1 MCIFADENELK
12 VTDMKKQLYL
22 VGIVLGV
29 LLAHAACSSG
39 DGVSEVPNNSD
50 KKDSI
55 LIDNDSDIF
64 IPTDGS
70 WMEQVVGS
78 TWKLQGF
85 GSFGNDEIRKAKP
98 EDCETCYVIT
108 FNEDGKISGT
118 TSTNELMGEYTISV
132 DSLAFNPL
140 GGTKVGEIGDG
151 KEFFQALEACK
162 HYAISGSQLLLY
174 YNRNKN
180 YLLFNNVID

>member
-1 MCIFADENELK
+1 
-12 VTDMKKQLYL
+12 MKKQLYL

-85 GSFGNDEIRKAKP
+85 GSFGNDQEGKARGLR
-98 EDCETCYVIT
+98 DMLC
-108 FNEDGKISGT
+108 
-118 TSTNELMGEYTISV
+118 
-132 DSLAFNPL
+132 
-140 GGTKVGEIGDG
+140 
-151 KEFFQALEACK
+151 
-162 HYAISGSQLLLY
+162 HYI
-174 YNRNKN
+174 
-180 YLLFNNVID
+180 